1 MTGTGRVGGKERG
14 CPVFDEEEEEST
26 TPSPS
31 SSPSS
36 VLLPRD
42 VLVVRVLNL
51 FYSFLSHFA
60 SLACDVVLRKKK
72 V

>member
-14 CPVFDEEEEEST
+14 CPVFDEEEEESDHS
-26 TPSPS
+26 SPS

-51 FYSFLSHFA
+51 FYSLSHFA
-60 SLACDVVLRKKK
+60 SLLDVMWSYAKKK
-72 V
+72 F

>member
-26 TPSPS
+26 TP
-31 SSPSS
+31 SPSS

>member
-1 MTGTGRVGGKERG
+1 M
-14 CPVFDEEEEEST
+14 FDEEEEEST